1 VKSRM
6 SFINPLF
13 FTPAPVEKNWYNTKL
28 QISGHMV
35 SKPGMFHV
43 TTSVLLHQVLKIVGV
58 AQFV

>member
-1 VKSRM
+1 M